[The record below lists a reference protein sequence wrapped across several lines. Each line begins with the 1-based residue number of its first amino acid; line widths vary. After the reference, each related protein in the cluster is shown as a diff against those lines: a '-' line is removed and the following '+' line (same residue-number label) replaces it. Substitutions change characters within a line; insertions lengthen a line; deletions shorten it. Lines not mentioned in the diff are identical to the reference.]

1 MTNIDKAVGNRIKSR
16 RKGLKLSQT
25 DLANHIGVKFQQV
38 QKYESG
44 SNRVAAS
51 RLWQIADVLRV
62 HISYFFEDL
71 ELLET
76 HKSGQNA
83 PPNHAPISPDAAE
96 FAAIFERLPD
106 SQKQAMGAI
115 LRSLDCVSEQKATT

>member
-1 MTNIDKAVGNRIKSR
+1 MNNIDKAVGNRIKYR
-16 RKGLKLSQT
+16 RKALKLSQT
-25 DLANHIGVKFQQV
+25 ELANRVGVKFQQI

-51 RLWQIADVLRV
+51 RLWQMADALHV

-71 ELLET
+71 ELPET
-76 HKSGQNA
+76 QQTGHIA
-83 PPNHAPISPDAAE
+83 PYKFDPLSSDAAE
-96 FAAIFERLPD
+96 FAAIFERLPA

-115 LRSLDCVSEQKATT
+115 LRSLDCVDDQETNA

>member
-1 MTNIDKAVGNRIKSR
+1 MNNIDKAVGNRIKSR

-25 DLANHIGVKFQQV
+25 DLANRVGVKFQQI

-51 RLWQIADVLRV
+51 RLWQMADALHV

-71 ELLET
+71 ELPET
-76 HKSGQNA
+76 QQTGHAA
-83 PPNHAPISPDAAE
+83 PMKFEPVSSDTIE
-96 FAAIFERLPD
+96 FTAIYERLPA
-106 SQKQAMGAI
+106 SQKKAMGAI
-115 LRSLDCVSEQKATT
+115 LRSLDCVEDQETNA